1 MKHTDWLQ
9 TQLKDDSF
17 AASYLTQAAQELEPE
32 VFIAALRHVVD
43 ARGGLAKVADVG
55 KLSKASLYKAIPRT
69 GRGNPTARTMF
80 AALRASGLNLT
91 FTAATAP

>member
-9 TQLKDDSF
+9 AQLKDDSF

-32 VFIAALRHVVD
+32 IFIAALRHVVD

-55 KLSKASLYKAIPRT
+55 KLSKASLYKAMPHT
-69 GRGNPTARTMF
+69 GRGNPTAKTMF
-80 AALRASGLNLT
+80 AALRASGLSLT
-91 FTAATAP
+91 FTAATAH